1 MNDNQG
7 ETIEEELKAIDDM
20 IKKIKESYGLKEE
33 DHK

>member
-1 MNDNQG
+1 MNNQG

-33 DHK
+33 EHK

>member
-1 MNDNQG
+1 MNDQG

-33 DHK
+33 EHK

>member
-1 MNDNQG
+1 MNDQG